1 MTPVPTT
8 WRRSAGRRA
17 LSARPASTRRVGNSR
32 RSPTPGSAPPAIRK
46 PRSRR
51 ARGGTARSRRFGV
64 WFQAIHLLT
73 SHSNGISAKQA
84 QAQLRLGIYKTAW
97 LLLHKPCRAMVNPE
111 RIMLAGI
118 V

>member
-1 MTPVPTT
+1 
-8 WRRSAGRRA
+8 
-17 LSARPASTRRVGNSR
+17 
-32 RSPTPGSAPPAIRK
+32 
-46 PRSRR
+46 
-51 ARGGTARSRRFGV
+51 V